1 MWHYGYNNGKFSNGG
16 NRMSGGESTNASS
29 IDKVLTL
36 LEEIGDHP
44 EGISLAAL
52 VKRTGIAKTTG
63 FRILET
69 LKERQYV
76 MLDSATER
84 YHLDLKSL
92 ELGIKGLM
100 NVNLVEV
107 SIPYLKKLSAKSE
120 ETCFLGV
127 YNEGHVVYLYK
138 SEGTLSIQ
146 TNAQLGA
153 RLPAYCTGI
162 GKALLAFQPQ
172 EEIDRVLS
180 KPLTAFTEKTLV
192 DRVALYEVLADIRL
206 KGYSLDNEENEE
218 GLTCV
223 ARPIFNYTGSV
234 VGALSVAGPTH
245 RMQRK
250 IERVNQELEQ
260 VCSLISR
267 RLGYLGK

>member
-1 MWHYGYNNGKFSNGG
+1 MSNGE
-16 NRMSGGESTNASS
+16 NANSSGV
-29 IDKVLTL
+29 DKVLTI
-36 LEEIGDHP
+36 LEEISEHSD
-44 EGISLAAL
+44 GISLAEL
-52 VKRTGIAKTTG
+52 VKRTGIAKTTV
-63 FRILET
+63 FRTLET

-76 MLDSATER
+76 MQDNGTER

-107 SIPYLKKLSAKSE
+107 SIPYLKTLSAKTA

-127 YNEGHVVYLYK
+127 YNSGHVVYLYK

-146 TNAQLGA
+146 TNARLGA

-162 GKALLAFQPQ
+162 GKALLAFQPL

-180 KPLTAFTEKTLV
+180 EPLIPFTEKTVV
-192 DRVALYEVLADIRL
+192 DRVSLYETLADIRL

-223 ARPIFNYTGSV
+223 ARPVFNYTGTV
-234 VGALSVAGPTH
+234 IGALSVAGPTH

-250 IERVNQELEQ
+250 IDDVNDELEL

-267 RLGYLGK
+267 RLGFINR

>member
-1 MWHYGYNNGKFSNGG
+1 MSNDE
-16 NRMSGGESTNASS
+16 NSNASGV
-29 IDKVLTL
+29 DKVLTI
-36 LEEIGDHP
+36 LEEISDHS
-44 EGISLAAL
+44 EGISLAEL
-52 VKRTGIAKTTG
+52 VKRTRIAKTTL
-63 FRILET
+63 FRTLET
-69 LKERQYV
+69 LKDRQYV
-76 MLDSATER
+76 MLDNATER

-100 NVNLVEV
+100 NVNLVEA
-107 SIPYLKKLSAKSE
+107 SIPYLKTLSAKTS

-127 YNEGHVVYLYK
+127 YNSGHVVYLYK

-146 TNAQLGA
+146 TNARLGA

-162 GKALLAFQPQ
+162 GKALLAFQPL
-172 EEIDRVLS
+172 EEIDRVLNE
-180 KPLTAFTEKTLV
+180 PLHPFTDKTIV

-223 ARPIFNYTGSV
+223 ARPVFNYTGAV

-245 RMQRK
+245 RMERK
-250 IERVNQELEQ
+250 IAQVNDELEQ
-260 VCSLISR
+260 ACSLISR
-267 RLGYLGK
+267 RLGFINR